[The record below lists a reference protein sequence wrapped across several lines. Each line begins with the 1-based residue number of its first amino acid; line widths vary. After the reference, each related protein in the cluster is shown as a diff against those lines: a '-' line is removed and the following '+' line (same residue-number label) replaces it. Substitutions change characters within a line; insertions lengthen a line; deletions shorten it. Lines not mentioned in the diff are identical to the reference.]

1 MLMEWLGFM
10 ASAADRAAQNF
21 SMPALSPTMTEG
33 NISSWK
39 IKEGE
44 SFSAGD
50 VLLEI
55 ETDKATMD
63 VEAQDDGIMV
73 KIMQGNE
80 SKGVKVGERIAVTA
94 EEGDDINSLEIPAES
109 NAPAKAEAPKAKQ
122 EEKKPEPSKPT
133 ADAGAAQ
140 KTQGGKA
147 QKQKY
152 PLYPAVQH
160 LLMQNGLPKEEADKI
175 PASGPN
181 GRLLKGDVLAYLGKI
196 AKDYPS
202 ESAARFTKLSHLDL
216 SNIQL
221 AAPPPP
227 PKAEDKP
234 APAAAAPIPELPKET
249 EIALPISLS
258 AVIATQKRVQDALG
272 ISLPLSTF
280 VARATELA
288 NESLPASK
296 NQKPT
301 ADDLFNSVLGLDA
314 VSRSTRGD
322 YLPNITALGPA
333 PFAAPS
339 RAASKPDIID
349 LLSGSKASKPA
360 PRTVR
365 PGAMGVATAG
375 PNVFSVSAKSGEEK
389 RAMEF
394 LERMKV
400 VLEQDPGR
408 LVL

>member
-1 MLMEWLGFM
+1 
-10 ASAADRAAQNF
+10 
-21 SMPALSPTMTEG
+21 MTEG
-33 NISSWK
+33 NIANWK

-63 VEAQDDGIMV
+63 VEAQDDGIMF
-73 KIMQGNE
+73 KIVQGDE
-80 SKGVKVGERIAVTA
+80 TKGIKVGERIAITA
-94 EEGDDINSLEIPAES
+94 EEGDDISSLEIPADS
-109 NAPAKAEAPKAKQ
+109 GAPAKAEAPKPK
-122 EEKKPEPSKPT
+122 EEEQKKPEPSQPK

-140 KTQGGKA
+140 TQGGKA

-160 LLMQNGLPKEEADKI
+160 LLKSAGLAKEEADKI

-181 GRLLKGDVLAYLGKI
+181 GRLLKGDVLAYIGKI
-196 AKDYPS
+196 SKNYPS
-202 ESAARFTKLSHLDL
+202 ESQARFTKLSHLDL

-221 AAPPPP
+221 AAPAPPP
-227 PKAEDKP
+227 QAEKA
-234 APAAAAPIPELPKET
+234 APAAAAPIPELPRET
-249 EIALPISLS
+249 EVALPISLT
-258 AVIATQKRVQDALG
+258 AVIATQQRVQEALG

-288 NESLPASK
+288 NEALPASK
-296 NQKPT
+296 KQKPT
-301 ADDLFNSVLGLDA
+301 ADDLFNSVLGLDTVA
-314 VSRSTRGD
+314 RSSRGSF
-322 YLPNITALGPA
+322 LPNITSLGPA

-339 RAASKPDIID
+339 RSLGKPDIID
-349 LLSGSKASKPA
+349 ILSSNTVKKPVRKAAKS
-360 PRTVR
+360 TL
-365 PGAMGVATAG
+365 ATAG
-375 PNVFSVSAKSGEEK
+375 PSVFSVSAQNGEEQ

-394 LERMKV
+394 LERMKL
-400 VLEQDPGR
+400 VLEEEPGR

>member
-1 MLMEWLGFM
+1 M

-21 SMPALSPTMTEG
+21 TMPALSPTMTEG
-33 NISSWK
+33 NIANWR

-73 KIMQGNE
+73 KIMQGSE

-94 EEGDDINSLEIPAES
+94 EEGDDINTLEIPAES
-109 NAPAKAEAPKAKQ
+109 KSSAPAKAEAPKEK
-122 EEKKPEPSKPT
+122 EEEQKKPEPSSQPK
-133 ADAGAAQ
+133 ADAQ

-160 LLMQNGLPKEEADKI
+160 LLKASGLPKEEADKI

-181 GRLLKGDVLAYLGKI
+181 GRLLKGDVLAYVGKI
-196 AKDYPS
+196 SKDYPA

-221 AAPPPP
+221 AAPAPA
-227 PKAEDKP
+227 PKAEKA
-234 APAAAAPIPELPKET
+234 APAAAEAVAELPKDVEV
-249 EIALPISLS
+249 ALPISLT
-258 AVIATQKRVQDALG
+258 AVIATQQRVQEALG
-272 ISLPLSTF
+272 ITLPLSTF

-288 NESLPASK
+288 NENLPASK
-296 NQKPT
+296 IQKPT

-314 VSRSTRGD
+314 VPRSSRGHF
-322 YLPNITALGPA
+322 LPNITSLGPA
-333 PFAAPS
+333 PFAPA
-339 RAASKPDIID
+339 RARSTKPDIID
-349 LLSGSKASKPA
+349 LLSSSSAPAKKPVA
-360 PRTVR
+360 RKSTL
-365 PGAMGVATAG
+365 ATAG
-375 PNVFSVSAKSGEEK
+375 PSVFSVSAQSGEEK
-389 RAMEF
+389 RAQEF
-394 LERMKV
+394 LERMKL
-400 VLEQDPGR
+400 VLEEEPGR

>member
-1 MLMEWLGFM
+1 M

-33 NISSWK
+33 NIASWR

-63 VEAQDDGIMV
+63 VEAQDDGIMF
-73 KIMQGNE
+73 KIIQGNE
-80 SKGVKVGERIAVTA
+80 TKGVKVGERIAVTA
-94 EEGDDINSLEIPAES
+94 EEGDDINSMELPAES
-109 NAPAKAEAPKAKQ
+109 NAPAKAEAPKPKE
-122 EEKKPEPSKPT
+122 EEKKPEP
-133 ADAGAAQ
+133 
-140 KTQGGKA
+140 KTESNAVQGGKA

-196 AKDYPS
+196 SKNYPG

-221 AAPPPP
+221 ATPPPP
-227 PKAEDKP
+227 AKAEEKP

-249 EIALPISLS
+249 EVALPISLS
-258 AVIATQKRVQDALG
+258 AVIATQKRVEEALG
-272 ISLPLSTF
+272 IPLPLSTF
-280 VARATELA
+280 VARATDLA
-288 NESLPASK
+288 NDALPASK
-296 NQKPT
+296 NAKPT
-301 ADDLFNSVLGLDA
+301 ADDLFNSVLGLDTVA
-314 VSRSTRGD
+314 RSSRGTF
-322 YLPNITALGPA
+322 LPSITALGPVPYSA
-333 PFAAPS
+333 SS
-339 RAASKPDIID
+339 RASSKPDIID
-349 LLSGSKASKPA
+349 LLTSSKTAKPA

-365 PGAMGVATAG
+365 PGALGVATAG

-394 LERMKV
+394 LERMKL
-400 VLEQDPGR
+400 VLEQEPGR

>member
-1 MLMEWLGFM
+1 M

-21 SMPALSPTMTEG
+21 TMPALSPTMTEG
-33 NISSWK
+33 NIASWR

-44 SFSAGD
+44 SFTAGD

-73 KIMQGNE
+73 KIIQGGE
-80 SKGVKVGERIAVTA
+80 TKGIKVGERIAVTA
-94 EEGDDINSLEIPAES
+94 EEGDDINSLEIPAENS
-109 NAPAKAEAPKAKQ
+109 APAKAEAPKPK
-122 EEKKPEPSKPT
+122 EEEQKKPEPSQPK
-133 ADAGAAQ
+133 ADSSAQ

-160 LLMQNGLPKEEADKI
+160 LLKASGLPVEEADKI

-181 GRLLKGDVLAYLGKI
+181 GRLLKGDVLAYIGKI
-196 AKDYPS
+196 EKNYPS
-202 ESAARFTKLSHLDL
+202 EITARLNKLSHLDL

-221 AAPPPP
+221 AVAKPPPQ
-227 PKAEDKP
+227 AEE
-234 APAAAAPIPELPKET
+234 PAAAAAAPVVELPKET
-249 EIALPISLS
+249 EVALPISLT
-258 AVIATQKRVQDALG
+258 AVIATQQRVQEALG

-288 NESLPASK
+288 NENLPASK
-296 NQKPT
+296 NAKPT
-301 ADDLFNSVLGLDA
+301 ADDLFNSVLGLDTLPRS
-314 VSRSTRGD
+314 SRGSF
-322 YLPNITALGPA
+322 LPNITSLGPA
-333 PFAAPS
+333 PFAASS
-339 RAASKPDIID
+339 RSISKPDIID
-349 LLSGSKASKPA
+349 ILSSGSVKPA
-360 PRTVR
+360 RKAVKSTL
-365 PGAMGVATAG
+365 ATAG
-375 PNVFSVSAKSGEEK
+375 PSVFSVSAQSGEEK

-394 LERMKV
+394 LERMKL
-400 VLEQDPGR
+400 VLEEEPGR

>member
-1 MLMEWLGFM
+1 MV
-10 ASAADRAAQNF
+10 SAADRAAQNF

-33 NISSWK
+33 NIASWK

-44 SFSAGD
+44 SFTAGD

-63 VEAQDDGIMV
+63 VEAQDDGILV
-73 KIMQGNE
+73 KIMQGDE
-80 SKGVKVGERIAVTA
+80 TKGVKVGERIAVTA
-94 EEGDDINSLEIPAES
+94 EEGDDINSLEIPEENKAS
-109 NAPAKAEAPKAKQ
+109 AKAEEPKPKE
-122 EEKKPEPSKPT
+122 EEKKPEPK

-140 KTQGGKA
+140 QTQGGKA

-160 LLMQNGLPKEEADKI
+160 LLMENGLPKEEADKI

-196 AKDYPS
+196 AKHYPR

-227 PKAEDKP
+227 PKAEEK
-234 APAAAAPIPELPKET
+234 AAAPTAATEPELPKDT
-249 EIALPISLS
+249 EVALPISLS
-258 AVIATQKRVQDALG
+258 AVIATQQRVQEALG

-280 VARATELA
+280 IARATELA
-288 NESLPASK
+288 NEGLPASK

-301 ADDLFNSVLGLDA
+301 AEDLFNSVLGLDTVPTA
-314 VSRSTRGD
+314 SRGNF
-322 YLPNITALGPA
+322 LPNITALGPTPIA
-333 PFAAPS
+333 KPS
-339 RAASKPDIID
+339 RSASKPDIID
-349 LLSGSKASKPA
+349 FLAPKASKPA
-360 PRTVR
+360 PARTYR
-365 PGAMGVATAG
+365 AGAIGVGAPG
-375 PNVFSVSAKSGEEK
+375 PNVFSVSAKNGEEK

-394 LERMKV
+394 LERMKL
-400 VLEQDPGR
+400 VLEQEPGR

>member
-1 MLMEWLGFM
+1 M

-21 SMPALSPTMTEG
+21 TMPALSPTMTEG
-33 NISSWK
+33 NIANWR

-73 KIMQGNE
+73 KIMQGSE
-80 SKGVKVGERIAVTA
+80 TKGVKVGERIAVTA
-94 EEGDDINSLEIPAES
+94 EEGDDINTLEIPAES
-109 NAPAKAEAPKAKQ
+109 NTSAPAAKAEAPKPK
-122 EEKKPEPSKPT
+122 EEEQQKKPEPSQPK
-133 ADAGAAQ
+133 ADAAQ

-160 LLMQNGLPKEEADKI
+160 LLMANGLAKDDADKI

-181 GRLLKGDVLAYLGKI
+181 GRLLKGDVLAYVGKI
-196 AKDYPS
+196 SKDYPA

-221 AAPPPP
+221 AAPAPPP
-227 PKAEDKP
+227 QAEK
-234 APAAAAPIPELPKET
+234 AAAAPVVEQAKQT
-249 EIALPISLS
+249 EVALPISLT
-258 AVIATQKRVQDALG
+258 AVIATQQRVQEALG
-272 ISLPLSTF
+272 ITLPLSTF

-288 NESLPASK
+288 NENLPASK

-301 ADDLFNSVLGLDA
+301 AEDLFNSVLGLDA
-314 VSRSTRGD
+314 VPRSSRGHF
-322 YLPNITALGPA
+322 LPNITSLGPA
-333 PFAAPS
+333 PFAAA
-339 RAASKPDIID
+339 RARSSKPDIID
-349 LLSGSKASKPA
+349 LLSSSAPVKKAARKS
-360 PRTVR
+360 TQ
-365 PGAMGVATAG
+365 ATAG
-375 PNVFSVSAKSGEEK
+375 PSVFSVSAQSGEEK
-389 RAMEF
+389 RAQEF
-394 LERMKV
+394 LERMKL
-400 VLEQDPGR
+400 VLEEEPGR